1 MSPFKIGVVQF
12 PDSELATLQPGRVL
26 FGSEII
32 RCVSGGRRVTRRR
45 ACTIG
50 AFVDRA
56 GTKWPSITSMWIRSA
71 LAFSASATCSP
82 RRTKSAA
89 RMEGQV

>member
-12 PDSELATLQPGRVL
+12 PDSELATLESGRVL

-45 ACTIG
+45 ACTI
-50 AFVDRA
+50 
-56 GTKWPSITSMWIRSA
+56 
-71 LAFSASATCSP
+71 ASD
-82 RRTKSAA
+82 
-89 RMEGQV
+89 